1 MKTLIELKTIAN
13 DYWTKWAN
21 AYLTD
26 PTSQQTKEL
35 KKIYEYAEYAFNEA
49 KKSMLYNP
57 QKV

>member
-35 KKIYEYAEYAFNEA
+35 KKIYEYAFNKAE
-49 KKSMLYNP
+49 KQSLDYN